1 MNNKYEVYKV
11 KRAIRRSGIDVKFYR
26 PLYNEYNEPIK
37 DEYEYVLCV
46 KCLYHEHTA
55 HMLDTYIFNTGTDSG
70 TTRLEKSPQLLCI
83 TEDLLVKDD
92 FDSYLYEDD
101 TIHKSRDYIVK
112 VGDFVDFNGHHAIV
126 TALKDVMEWNMI
138 CDVSFEEVDNGSISG
153 V

>member
-55 HMLDTYIFNTGTDSG
+55 HMLDTYVFNTGTDSG

-83 TEDLLVKDD
+83 TEDLLVK
-92 FDSYLYEDD
+92 EDVD
-101 TIHKSRDYIVK
+101 CCYCDEDIVHKFREFLVK

>member
-1 MNNKYEVYKV
+1 
-11 KRAIRRSGIDVKFYR
+11 
-26 PLYNEYNEPIK
+26 
-37 DEYEYVLCV
+37 
-46 KCLYHEHTA
+46 
-55 HMLDTYIFNTGTDSG
+55 MLDTYIFNTGTDSG

-101 TIHKSRDYIVK
+101 TIHKSREYIVK

>member
-55 HMLDTYIFNTGTDSG
+55 HMLDTYIFNTGIDSG

-83 TEDLLVKDD
+83 TEDLMVK
-92 FDSYLYEDD
+92 DD